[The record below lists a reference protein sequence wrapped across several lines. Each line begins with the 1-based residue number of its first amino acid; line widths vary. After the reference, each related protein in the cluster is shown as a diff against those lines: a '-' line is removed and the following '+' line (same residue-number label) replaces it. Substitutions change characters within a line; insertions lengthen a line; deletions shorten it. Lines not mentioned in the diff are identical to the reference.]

1 MTTRKHSIQKRRN
14 KMTDILL
21 RTVAIVHHSALG
33 YGEVRTV
40 DMKLERVSLLDR
52 YQAGAIAQ
60 WAHPWCILMAVM
72 TDDKRMHTAVVNLS
86 SPMVQADLTP
96 TLEEEHHRLLAKVKI
111 EIGLEG
117 NGVQVH
123 SFGWIAMPR
132 QQDIE
137 DEKAER
143 LFAAALRTMRRA
155 AA

>member
-1 MTTRKHSIQKRRN
+1 MTARKHSIQKRRN
-14 KMTDILL
+14 KMTEILL

-33 YGEVRTV
+33 NGEVRTV
-40 DMKLERVSLLDR
+40 DMKREQVTVLDL
-52 YQAGAIAQ
+52 YQAGAIAN
-60 WAHPWCILMAVM
+60 WAHHWCIFMAVM
-72 TDDKRMHTAVVNLS
+72 TDDKRMHHTTVTLS
-86 SPMVQADLTP
+86 APMVQADLVP
-96 TLEEEHHRLLAKVKI
+96 TLEEEHQRLMARVKI

-137 DEKAER
+137 EEKAER

>member
-1 MTTRKHSIQKRRN
+1 MTARKHSIQKRRN
-14 KMTDILL
+14 KMTEILL

-52 YQAGAIAQ
+52 YQAGAIAE
-60 WAHPWCILMAVM
+60 WAHPWCVFMAVL
-72 TDDKRMHTAVVNLS
+72 TDDKRMHTAVANLS
-86 SPMVQADLTP
+86 APMVQADLTA
-96 TLEEEHHRLLAKVKI
+96 TLEEEHQRLLAKVKI

-117 NGVQVH
+117 KGVQVH